1 MKIKALQEVNVR
13 VGGEVKRLYKDRE
26 LEVDDRIAEN
36 EGLRE
41 RVLAYP
47 DLLEITSEE
56 ATEKVEATEEVAKE
70 KKTTKKK

>member
-1 MKIKALQEVNVR
+1 MKIKALNECAVR
-13 VGGEVKRLYKDRE
+13 IAGSVERMYKDRE
-26 LEVDDRIAEN
+26 IEVDDRIAEN

-47 DLLEITSEE
+47 DLLEIIGE
-56 ATEKVEATEEVAKE
+56 EATEEVVEEVVKE

>member
-41 RVLAYP
+41 RVLANP
-47 DLLEITSEE
+47 DLLEIIGE
-56 ATEKVEATEEVAKE
+56 EATEEVVKE
-70 KKTTKKK
+70 KKKTKKK